1 MVVGKCVRGDG
12 CMRKLQEAALLFQ
25 RRAADVY
32 GEGAWNESSR

>member
-1 MVVGKCVRGDG
+1 
-12 CMRKLQEAALLFQ
+12 MRKLQEAALFCE